1 MINKKKE
8 NLGIG
13 GGDLYDFLLL
23 LQSFGE
29 FVFWWQYVFG
39 YRVLFV
45 EFIWFMLII
54 QFSIGKLLQLILK
67 LIVCIYFNLCEI
79 YFMRLEIEI
88 VQEYIGVM
96 GLNKV
101 SRYVVRVFG
110 QMRFVRVVKSCNMM
124 LNRSVN

>member
-23 LQSFGE
+23 LQSYGE

-39 YRVLFV
+39 YCVLFV
-45 EFIWFMLII
+45 EFIWFRLII

-88 VQEYIGVM
+88 VQEYIEVM

-110 QMRFVRVVKSCNMM
+110 QMRFVRVVKSCNVM

>member
-23 LQSFGE
+23 LQSYGE

-39 YRVLFV
+39 YCVLFV

>member
-39 YRVLFV
+39 YCVLFV

-88 VQEYIGVM
+88 FQEYIEVM

-110 QMRFVRVVKSCNMM
+110 QMRFVRVVKSCNVM
-124 LNRSVN
+124 LSRSVN

>member
-1 MINKKKE
+1 MIFCCCYRVLE
-8 NLGIG
+8 NLFFG
-13 GGDLYDFLLL
+13 GSMFLLL
-23 LQSFGE
+23 L
-29 FVFWWQYVFG
+29 
-39 YRVLFV
+39 LFV
-45 EFIWFMLII
+45 EFIWFRLII

>member
-39 YRVLFV
+39 YCVLFV

-110 QMRFVRVVKSCNMM
+110 QMRFVRVVKSCNVM
-124 LNRSVN
+124 LSRSVN

>member
-23 LQSFGE
+23 LQSYGE
-29 FVFWWQYVFG
+29 FIFWWQYVFG
-39 YRVLFV
+39 YCVLFV

-110 QMRFVRVVKSCNMM
+110 QMRFVRVVKSCNVM
-124 LNRSVN
+124 LSRSVN

>member
-39 YRVLFV
+39 YCVLFV

-88 VQEYIGVM
+88 VQEYIEVM

>member
-39 YRVLFV
+39 YCVLFV

-110 QMRFVRVVKSCNMM
+110 QMRFVRVVKSCNVM

>member
-23 LQSFGE
+23 LQSYGE

-39 YRVLFV
+39 YCVLFV

-110 QMRFVRVVKSCNMM
+110 QMRFVRVVKSCNVM

>member
-39 YRVLFV
+39 YCVLFV